1 MDLKGQYLSYKEYKE
16 LQGVLEEVPFNF
28 LEYDVRK
35 IIDERTQRRLIKLDE
50 MPEDVKMCV
59 FKMIETLEKYKPLEE
74 QNKAISSENTDGYSI
89 SYRKLEKTDID
100 AKNDELEGIMCRYLS
115 NVIVNKVPVLY
126 LGVSNV
132 S

>member
-100 AKNDELEGIMCRYLS
+100 AKNDELEDIMCRYLS